1 MFFAVTSIFHQC
13 PTKQDVAESVNSSL
27 LEEYIRNK
35 NEFFLSSMSLGISL
49 RNKDVGMMSSPV
61 SKVSTRNALDH
72 ETIKDS
78 FFPQLLRQMFVLQ
91 QNNVSLRFSGK
102 RR

>member
-35 NEFFLSSMSLGISL
+35 KEFFLSSMSLGI
-49 RNKDVGMMSSPV
+49 
-61 SKVSTRNALDH
+61 
-72 ETIKDS
+72 
-78 FFPQLLRQMFVLQ
+78 
-91 QNNVSLRFSGK
+91 
-102 RR
+102 